1 MWNAYRFLFLNLRN
15 IEVPNLQIKDSE
27 LSEIESYYFFEF
39 NKALKEAT
47 KHFDGYNWH
56 EAFIVLR
63 VFFWN
68 ELCDNYIEAIK
79 HKFYSE
85 DKSIAQNALKNA
97 LSLFYKILTTFAF
110 TMPFIT
116 EEIYSILYQNYIAL
130 KSIHLEAW
138 PQPYDNVSEE
148 LAKRGKLAIEI
159 IKILRNCKSK
169 LKIPLNQ
176 EVERIIISTDKNT
189 INEIENVKADII
201 NTIRIK
207 NFEIIETKKEKDIK
221 ESPELKEDYED
232 LNLSLFFFK

>member
-1 MWNAYRFLFLNLRN
+1 LARSFYC
-15 IEVPNLQIKDSE
+15 IAS
-27 LSEIESYYFFEF
+27 
-39 NKALKEAT
+39 
-47 KHFDGYNWH
+47 
-56 EAFIVLR
+56 
-63 VFFWN
+63 FFWN

-85 DKSIAQNALKNA
+85 DKNIAQNALKNA

-116 EEIYSILYQNYIAL
+116 EEIYSILYQNYKDL

-138 PQPYDNVSEE
+138 PRPYDNVSEE
-148 LAKRGKLAIEI
+148 LANRGKLAIEI

-176 EVERIIISTDKNT
+176 EVERIIISTNKNS
-189 INEIENVKADII
+189 INEIENIKADII

-207 NFEIIETKKEKDIK
+207 NFEIIESKKVKDIK
-221 ESPELKEDYED
+221 KSPELKEDYED